1 MHGHSAAQVQ
11 ERLASRSRPSPG
23 CEHGEDKKFEDWAV
37 DVLPSL
43 LYPHLDLAAAQARTV
58 SGAHIRDLI
67 FHSDAKTPFLD
78 DLGNCTAP
86 ARSPARSRTSTR
98 GDPARQPALPLPR
111 PRRHRQFGILVA
123 RKPPRASVQRKMI
136 DLQSSKRAAII
147 CLDDSDLN
155 LWSLSSN
162 RNGPQSNPSQEV
174 RRVHPPPAQ

>member
-98 GDPARQPALPLPR
+98 WR
-111 PRRHRQFGILVA
+111 PSTSTSSTA
-123 RKPPRASVQRKMI
+123 ASTTKT
-136 DLQSSKRAAII
+136 
-147 CLDDSDLN
+147 
-155 LWSLSSN
+155 
-162 RNGPQSNPSQEV
+162 
-174 RRVHPPPAQ
+174 